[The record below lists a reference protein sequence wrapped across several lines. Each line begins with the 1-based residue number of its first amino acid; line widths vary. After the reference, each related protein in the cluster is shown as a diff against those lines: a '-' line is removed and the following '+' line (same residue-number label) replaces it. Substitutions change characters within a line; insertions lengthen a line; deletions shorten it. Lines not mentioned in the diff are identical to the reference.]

1 MKNMEQKIC
10 QSCAVP
16 FEIIKCGTNADGT
29 ESQDYCEL
37 CFANGDFFYP
47 KATMEDVIESSIP
60 DCVPDPFPDEETAR
74 MKMKE
79 FYPTLKR
86 WAK

>member
-1 MKNMEQKIC
+1 MEQNIC

-16 FEIIKCGTNADGT
+16 FEIIARGKNADGF
-29 ESQDYCEL
+29 ENQDYCKL
-37 CFANGDFFYP
+37 CFANGDFTYP
-47 KATMEDVIESSIP
+47 KATMEDVINSSVP

-74 MKMKE
+74 KKMNE
-79 FYPTLKR
+79 FFPTLKR